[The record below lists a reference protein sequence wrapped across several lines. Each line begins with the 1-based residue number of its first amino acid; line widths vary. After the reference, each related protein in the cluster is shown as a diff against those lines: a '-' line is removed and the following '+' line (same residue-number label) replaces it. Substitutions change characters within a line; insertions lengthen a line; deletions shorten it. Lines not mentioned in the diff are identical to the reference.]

1 MADSP
6 RYALPYRRRREGKT
20 DYKLRRALVK
30 SGKPRAVVRL
40 TNKYVTVQI
49 TDATLTGDIVRA
61 SASSR
66 ELPKLGWK
74 GALGNLPSAY
84 LTGALAARRA
94 VGKGITEAILDLGLK
109 GPTKG
114 SKLFA
119 VLKGL
124 ADSGLI
130 VPHSPEKLPT
140 MERIGGNHIATYAKS
155 LAGEHDLYKK
165 RFSAYLGRGLKP
177 EDLSRQFEENKKTV
191 STAPLEAAKEEN
203 LHVKKSDRVRRQS
216 SDHRSSKE
224 RSYRWK
230 RSSRKG

>member
-49 TDATLTGDIVRA
+49 TDATITGDIVRA

-74 GALGNLPSAY
+74 GAL
-84 LTGALAARRA
+84 AARRA
-94 VGKGITEAILDLGLK
+94 VQRGVKEAILDLGLK

-124 ADSGLI
+124 ADSGLT
-130 VPHSPEKLPT
+130 VPHSPEKLPP

-165 RFSAYLGRGLKP
+165 RFSAYLSRGLKP
-177 EDLSRQFEENKKTV
+177 EDLSGHFEEIRKTV
-191 STAPLEAAKEEN
+191 STAPLEAAK
-203 LHVKKSDRVRRQS
+203 
-216 SDHRSSKE
+216 
-224 RSYRWK
+224 
-230 RSSRKG
+230 